1 MNYFYKKLSIA
12 KISIYY
18 NNVLSLHPVIL
29 KGQLSTQDGN
39 NFSEKIAKWEHSHKF
54 SKVIHILLLIEL
66 LYVKF

>member
-1 MNYFYKKLSIA
+1 MNYFYKKLSVA

-39 NFSEKIAKWEHSHKF
+39 NFSEKN
-54 SKVIHILLLIEL
+54 SKMGAFTQIFKS
-66 LYVKF
+66 YTYTFTY